1 MELFF
6 HYLSQ
11 PYLLTGILYTLLITA
26 LGLGGGLVMGIVL
39 AGMQL
44 SRFPILA
51 VITRAYAI
59 IFRGTPLILQMIF
72 CYNALPMIG
81 IKLTAVE
88 AAGLALAL
96 NEAPFIAEIIRGNII
111 AVDRGQ
117 IVAGQ
122 ALGMTPAVVMLRVV
136 APQAIR
142 SMVPALGNEA
152 VSALKNSSLASV
164 VSVQELTLR
173 STQLASANFDFFS
186 VFFASGLMYLVL
198 TGAVAVIQMVVEI
211 LLDLDPP
218 TPEARLARLLP
229 WRRQPV
235 EAVRECRRGT
245 RAARNPPA
253 AARLPAAPARRRGA
267 LDRPREAHGRAQ
279 GQPPALEIKAL
290 RKSYDGKTVLEF
302 IDLTVRIGEVV
313 ALLGPSGSGKSTLLR
328 CINHLEGW
336 DSGAIKCDGR
346 GRSASTLD
354 NRPLSPRA
362 IANERATVGVGMVF
376 QNFNLF
382 GHLTAQAR
390 TSPGPLRWVQ
400 GLSHTDADRRAR
412 ELLDRVGLSDRADAL
427 PRHMSGGQQQRVA
440 IARALAPNPTILL
453 LDEPTSALD
462 PELVSEVLEVI
473 RRLAVEDGLTM
484 MISTHQIGFAKEVAD
499 RAVFLAD
506 GSIVE
511 EGPADVVLSR
521 PKNPRTAQ
529 FLQIMT
535 DEASHARDSGDP
547 DRRRRRAAREPCEAS
562 GTIGDHVN
570 HHKLPVSPSTVH
582 WGYFSKVVK
591 PALTIKSG
599 DRATIETLTHHAND
613 DYERMI
619 KDDPAA
625 EAIFH
630 WTKDEKTIRR
640 RGAGPT
646 EGKLKFG
653 PGEGPRRASP
663 HRPRRRSRGPSPA
676 TFWRFASSTCG
687 LDRAAAPAT
696 PGAASA
702 RTPPHR
708 GASTITT

>member
-11 PYLLTGILYTLLITA
+11 PYLLTGIIYTLLITA

-44 SRFPILA
+44 SRFPVLA
-51 VITRAYAI
+51 IITRAYAI

-117 IVAGQ
+117 IIAGQ
-122 ALGMTPAVVMLRVV
+122 ALGMTPAIVMLRIV

-186 VFFASGLMYLVL
+186 IFFASGLMYLVL
-198 TGAVAVIQMVVEI
+198 TGAVTLIQVIVEV
-211 LLDLDPP
+211 LLDLDLP

-235 EAVRECRRGT
+235 EAVR
-245 RAARNPPA
+245 ASAPPA
-253 AARLPAAPARRRGA
+253 PLEASPQPMAAAPPAPLRLSLSIDREKRMAA
-267 LDRPREAHGRAQ
+267 LTGSR
-279 GQPPALEIKAL
+279 PALEIKAL
-290 RKSYDGKTVLEF
+290 HKSYDGKTVLEL
-302 IDLTVRIGEVV
+302 IDLVVRIGEVV

-328 CINHLEGW
+328 CINHLEFW
-336 DSGAIKCDGR
+336 NSGVIKVAGR
-346 GRSASTLD
+346 EIGFDAH
-354 NRPLSPRA
+354 NRPLSARA

-382 GHLTAQAR
+382 GHLTAKQNIA
-390 TSPGPLRWVQ
+390 GPLRWVH
-400 GLSHTDADRRAR
+400 GLSHTDADRRAQD
-412 ELLDRVGLSDRADAL
+412 LLDRVGLSDRADAL

-462 PELVSEVLEVI
+462 PELVSEVLDVI
-473 RRLAVEDGLTM
+473 RRLAVDDGLTM
-484 MISTHQIGFAKEVAD
+484 MISTHQISFAKEVAD

-511 EGPADVVLSR
+511 EGRADVVLSR

-535 DEASHARDSGDP
+535 EES
-547 DRRRRRAAREPCEAS
+547 AAH
-562 GTIGDHVN
+562 G
-570 HHKLPVSPSTVH
+570 
-582 WGYFSKVVK
+582 
-591 PALTIKSG
+591 
-599 DRATIETLTHHAND
+599 
-613 DYERMI
+613 
-619 KDDPAA
+619 
-625 EAIFH
+625 
-630 WTKDEKTIRR
+630 
-640 RGAGPT
+640 
-646 EGKLKFG
+646 
-653 PGEGPRRASP
+653 
-663 HRPRRRSRGPSPA
+663 
-676 TFWRFASSTCG
+676 
-687 LDRAAAPAT
+687 
-696 PGAASA
+696 
-702 RTPPHR
+702 
-708 GASTITT
+708 